1 MRSKS
6 KQPLNCAVREASKSL
21 LLPRC
26 CDGKLVGEVKELVA
40 TGGLL
45 CSLSSVVTSLHC
57 SLRHEQFLY
66 NTETTYR
73 PPHQSLN

>member
-1 MRSKS
+1 MRGKS

-45 CSLSSVVTSLHC
+45 CSPLFSVLSLVFTALSDMNSFYTT
-57 SLRHEQFLY
+57 LRQPTDH
-66 NTETTYR
+66 
-73 PPHQSLN
+73 HISH